1 MLVRHQVRRWKS
13 PCRCP
18 IRQFLVEHYGLGR
31 LAGIPQLYPFLRR
44 GIFVLLPIG
53 IDYEDLIHPDLGAGL
68 LQSSKKYQNSNYGRT
83 ETKEENQSV
92 IIGRAL
98 KKWRAI
104 HKKVRIRPHG
114 RRWK

>member
-1 MLVRHQVRRWKS
+1 MFVRHDVRSGKR

-18 IRQFLVEHYGLGR
+18 IRQFLVEQHGLGR
-31 LAGIPQLYPFLRR
+31 LAGIPKLDPCLRC
-44 GIFVLLPIG
+44 GILVLFPAG

-83 ETKEENQSV
+83 ETKEKSQSG
-92 IIGRAL
+92 IIGRVL
-98 KKWRAI
+98 KKWRVI